1 MDFTIRFYLNN
12 NLYIIS
18 DYRYQILNMKKI
30 VLLLIAIVSISLLS
44 AQTASVTWGDEFKLK
59 KGSTDLEVVHADN
72 TGIYVKESHMA
83 LKSYFVIAATV
94 RESASLIKLD
104 KNLTEVYKNDFNKE
118 LKGKE
123 YETFFFIKDK
133 LFLLG
138 TDYSKKQKT
147 LTLFAAEVDKNTGEL
162 SGDWQEIT
170 SWQKEEK
177 SEDINFRVTY
187 SGDSSKM
194 VLVSSIEGKEKNNY
208 EVREFDLNLKPVGKP
223 IAITNEFDPKT
234 FQLEDVLYT
243 NNGNVVMVGRRYEF
257 EEGKKKKAKFLQFV
271 DYNVRIYNN
280 SGKQIKEINTDIN
293 SKWLIS
299 SKVLQ
304 IPSKEL
310 VLAAFYSDA
319 KKGKEING
327 MLVQRINAET
337 GEIISSNQQEI
348 NTSMIS
354 AIEEDNGDDD
364 GNDESRKERKERE
377 KLEKI
382 QNEEDGLSKYMRFR
396 NFIYT
401 PDNGLVILAEKYD
414 SYMYANTSY
423 SPGSGTM
430 PGRWTTTYYQ
440 VYECGDLLMS
450 KIDAK
455 GAINWL
461 HIAPKQ
467 QREVIQTSSG
477 GNYGGF
483 SMGASFF
490 AGGFNWPFYAG
501 FGTLANAN
509 TINIIFNDHKKNA
522 NVLQLGQKVKKIS
535 YFSRSDCYA
544 IALNTT
550 TGKYTKTSL
559 FSNGDQPTAM
569 PRLGSVLGSDLYL
582 IGKDDKILGKSKIAI
597 AKLSLKN

>member
-1 MDFTIRFYLNN
+1 
-12 NLYIIS
+12 
-18 DYRYQILNMKKI
+18 MKKI

-83 LKSYFVIAATV
+83 LKSYFVIAATS

-104 KNLTEVYKNDFNKE
+104 KNLAEVYKNDFNKE

-138 TDYSKKQKT
+138 TDYSKKQKI

-234 FQLEDVLYT
+234 FQLEDVLYAS
-243 NNGNVVMVGRRYEF
+243 NGNVVLVGRRYEF

-280 SGKQIKEINTDIN
+280 AGKQIKEINTDIN

-310 VLAAFYSDA
+310 VLAAFYSDE

-327 MLVQRINAET
+327 MLVQRINPQT

-354 AIEEDNGDDD
+354 AIEEDNGGDDD
-364 GNDESRKERKERE
+364 GNDESRKEKKERE

-414 SYMYANTSY
+414 SYTYATTSY
-423 SPGSGTM
+423 TPGSGTM
-430 PGRWTTTYYQ
+430 QGRWTTTYYR

-455 GAINWL
+455 GTINWL

-467 QREVIQTSSG
+467 QREVIQTSSS

-483 SMGASFF
+483 TMGSSFF

-501 FGTLANAN
+501 FGTLSNAN
-509 TINIIFNDHKKNA
+509 TVNIIFNDHKKNA

-535 YFSRSDCYA
+535 YFSRSDCFA

-569 PRLGSVLGSDLYL
+569 PRLGSVLGNDLYL
-582 IGKDDKILGKSKIAI
+582 IGKDDKILAKSKIAI